1 MNLAT
6 EKNPG
11 YDLILEEIN
20 ALGLTSYVEELDEN
34 GFTVIPPEIA
44 CPDGLGERLLQSILD
59 VSEKR
64 SGVKSDINDGS
75 THKNLVG
82 KLNEDIKVDYG
93 LNTES
98 VDENEVADDSPI
110 GDFLRALI
118 FEGKAGRRSYESSNS
133 CNGNLPCRI
142 SMPSLRNECFYKRS
156 Q

>member
-20 ALGLTSYVEELDEN
+20 ALGLTSYVKELDEN

-98 VDENEVADDSPI
+98 VGENEVADDSPI

-118 FEGKAGRRSYESSNS
+118 
-133 CNGNLPCRI
+133 C
-142 SMPSLRNECFYKRS
+142 
-156 Q
+156 